1 MTICRTIA
9 GLIDGLKRG
18 LKVHFVALMPLTVLL
33 FAGGVAGAQ
42 ETEKAEIPLKK
53 VVMFSSGVA
62 FYERNGE
69 VEGDK
74 TVDLRFNTRDIND
87 LLKSMVL
94 QDDGGGRVSTV
105 SYGSKDPITRTLRTF
120 AIDLT
125 SNPTL
130 ADLLGQIRGE
140 KIEIDAPAK
149 IAGTILGVEKRQK
162 PVGESQTVE
171 VAYLNLLTDEGLRSV
186 ALDTVGKIKLAD
198 AKLDGE
204 LRQALLVLAS
214 GKSQDKK
221 AVTLSFTGAGKRPV
235 RVGYIQESP
244 IWKTSY
250 RLVLGDDKKPFLQGW
265 AIVENTTEEDWNGV
279 NLTLISGRPVSFV
292 MDLYQ
297 PLYVERPLVQPELY
311 ASLRPRT
318 YDQDL
323 AGANAEFEKLAELKQ
338 LDGGAERS
346 GGLGGGG
353 FGPASGRAGLARR
366 NRASGEE
373 AQSAGRGML
382 GAMAMDAYSPSGEA
396 LGKSVQSVAQGGDVG
411 ELFQY
416 RIATPV
422 TLGRQ
427 KSAMLPIVND
437 SVEGEKVSIYNGAVH
452 AKHPLNGLRLKNT
465 TDLHLMQGPITV
477 FDDGAY
483 AGDAQIQALPAGSE
497 RLISYAMDLDTEVAP
512 TTTGEPEQLVSVK
525 IVRGTLHVSRKYGR
539 KQAYVVKNSAKA
551 AKKVLVEYPIQEG
564 WNLIEPK
571 EASEK
576 TRDLYRFAV
585 NAEPGKPANLTV
597 REERTDV
604 QYVALGSLDDATIE
618 LFIKAPEVS
627 EKVKAALAETIKRK
641 AALAALTARRAE
653 LERQVQVIFDEQNRI
668 RQNMAQLP
676 KDADLFRRYVTKFN
690 EQEDNVERLRG
701 QIALAIADETAS
713 RDGLN
718 KFLQE
723 LELA

>member
-1 MTICRTIA
+1 MT
-9 GLIDGLKRG
+9 
-18 LKVHFVALMPLTVLL
+18 
-33 FAGGVAGAQ
+33 
-42 ETEKAEIPLKK
+42 EIPLKR

-74 TVDLRFNTRDIND
+74 RVDLRFNTRDIND

-94 QDDGGGRVSTV
+94 QDDGGGRIAAV

-120 AIDLT
+120 SIDLT

-130 ADLLGQIRGE
+130 ADLLSQIRGE

-149 IAGTILGVEKRQK
+149 ISGTILGIEKRQK
-162 PVGESQTVE
+162 PVGENQTVE
-171 VAYLNLLTDEGLRSV
+171 VAYLNLLTDEGLRNV
-186 ALDTVGKIKLAD
+186 ALDSVGKIKLAD
-198 AKLDGE
+198 EKLDAE
-204 LRQALLVLAS
+204 LRQALLVLAAS
-214 GKSQDKK
+214 KSQDKK
-221 AVTLSFTGAGKRPV
+221 SVTLSFTGAGKRPV

-250 RLVLGDDKKPFLQGW
+250 RLVLSQDKPLLQGW
-265 AIVENTTEEDWNGV
+265 AIVENTTEEDWNEVG
-279 NLTLISGRPVSFV
+279 LTLISGRPISFV

-297 PLYVERPLVQPELY
+297 PLYVERPLVLPELF

-323 AGANAEFEKLAELKQ
+323 AGANADFEKLAQ
-338 LDGGAERS
+338 LDDLANRTD
-346 GGLGGGG
+346 
-353 FGPASGRAGLARR
+353 GPASGSGGALGVDRRSGLARR
-366 NRASGEE
+366 GRAGGAQLLSESLAAEE
-373 AQSAGRGML
+373 AKNAADFSFGL
-382 GAMAMDAYSPSGEA
+382 SVDS
-396 LGKSVQSVAQGGDVG
+396 LGKSIQSAAQAGDVG

-422 TLGRQ
+422 TLARQ

-437 SVEGEKVSIYNGAVH
+437 SVEGEKVSIYNAAVH
-452 AKHPLNGLRLKNT
+452 VKHPLNGLRLKNT

-483 AGDAQIQALPAGSE
+483 AGDAQIQALPAGSV

-512 TTTGEPEQLVSVK
+512 TMTGEPEQLVAAK
-525 IVRGTLHVSRKYGR
+525 IARGTLQVTRKYGR
-539 KQAYVVKNSAKA
+539 KQTYVVKNSAKA
-551 AKKVLVEYPIQEG
+551 AKKVLVEYPIQPG

-571 EASEK
+571 EATEK

-585 NAEPGKPANLTV
+585 NAEPGKPASLTV
-597 REERTDV
+597 LEEQTVV
-604 QYVALGSLDDATIE
+604 QGLALTNLDDATIE
-618 LFIKAPEVS
+618 LYLKAPEVS
-627 EKVKAALAETIKRK
+627 DKVKAALAETIKRK
-641 AALAALTARRAE
+641 AALAALMAKRAE

-676 KDADLFRRYVTKFN
+676 KDSDLFRRYVTKFN
-690 EQEDNVERLRG
+690 EQEDHVERLRG
-701 QIALAIADETAS
+701 QIAAAIAEETAS
-713 RDGLN
+713 REGLS
-718 KFLQE
+718 KFLAE